1 MKVTIAYGNDGIGLT
16 LPAEA
21 EVEILRPKEADGLE
35 DEQGAILAAIRNPI
49 GSKPLADLAKAG
61 LSAAI
66 VHSDITRATPN
77 ERLLPPTIAELEAAG
92 IAAEDI
98 TLINGLGTH
107 RRQTE
112 AETRTLLG
120 AGIADRYR
128 TIQHNCADEENL
140 AEVGRL
146 STGNRFRVN
155 RTYLEADMKILTG
168 FIEPH
173 FFAGFSG
180 GPKAV
185 LPALAG
191 EESVFS
197 NHNYAR
203 IAHPQ
208 ASWGI
213 TKGNPIWE
221 EMREAALLTKPDF
234 LVNLALNN
242 KKEITAV
249 FAGEMLAAHEEGC
262 AYVKGN
268 SMAGVEREFDIVI
281 TSNSGYPLDQNL
293 YQAVKGMDAAARITR
308 EGGAIVLFAECRDGL
323 PDHGEYARLLKEG
336 GSPEGVLAMISADG
350 FLAQDQWQ
358 VQIQAQAQ
366 KKADVYVYAGG
377 LTDAQIR
384 GALLNPCRNPEE
396 LLTRLVEEKGQRV
409 CVLPEGPQ
417 VIPYIKEMA
426 GER

>member
-1 MKVTIAYGNDGIGLT
+1 MAVKIAYGDDGIEIN
-16 LPAEA
+16 LPDSAEMI
-21 EVEILRPKEADGLE
+21 ILRPKEIPGLADE
-35 DEQGAILAAIRNPI
+35 RGAILTALRNPV
-49 GSKPLADLAKAG
+49 GSKSLAEMAKAG
-61 LSAAI
+61 MTAVI

-77 ERLLPPTIAELEAAG
+77 ARLLPPIIKELEAAG
-92 IAAEDI
+92 IAPEDI

-112 AETRTLLG
+112 AETRALLG
-120 AGIADRYR
+120 AEIADTYR

-140 AEVGRL
+140 IDVGQL

-155 RTYLEADMKILTG
+155 RTYLEADLKILTG

-203 IAHPQ
+203 IAHAK

-213 TKGNPIWE
+213 TAGNPIWE
-221 EMREAALLTKPDF
+221 EMREAALMTNPDF
-234 LVNLALNN
+234 LVNVALNN
-242 KKEITAV
+242 EKEITAV
-249 FAGEMLAAHEEGC
+249 FAGDMLAAHEQGC
-262 AYVKGN
+262 AFVKEN
-268 SMAGVEREFDIVI
+268 SMAGVEREFDIMI

-293 YQAVKGMDAAARITR
+293 YQAVKGMDAAARIVR
-308 EGGAIVLFAECRDGL
+308 QDGAILLFAECRDGL
-323 PDHGEYARLLKEG
+323 PDHGEYARLLREG
-336 GSPEGVLAMISADG
+336 GSPTGVLAMVSADG

-366 KKADVYVYAGG
+366 IKADVYVYAGG
-377 LTDAQIR
+377 LTDKQIR
-384 GALLNPCRNPEE
+384 DALLTPCSEPEE
-396 LLTRLVEEKGQRV
+396 LLARLVEEKGKRV
-409 CVLPEGPQ
+409 CVLPNGPQ
-417 VIPYIKEMA
+417 VIPYIKE
-426 GER
+426 GVRE